1 LALLLL
7 PVVVL
12 VLVGALEVA
21 SALGY
26 RTDGSAATT
35 FATSSGPKISKLSPA
50 SGKRGSRVTITGKN
64 FAVKRGRGYV
74 KFGRAKCSSYKSWSA
89 GKIVCL
95 VPKAAAAAKCTVKVT
110 TAKGTSSGKSYT
122 VVVPSPT
129 PTPTPTPDNSPWVA
143 VSAGVGATFA
153 LKGDGTLWAWGSN
166 EAGELGLGDSY
177 DGDSY
182 DTPTQVGSASDWT
195 AVCAGASDATF
206 AIKSD
211 GTLWAWGAN
220 DDGQLGLG
228 DSDWSD
234 TYDTPTQVGSA
245 SDWTAVCAGYG
256 DAFAL
261 RSDGTLWSWG
271 WNEDGQLG
279 LGDTTSS
286 DAYDTPTQVGS
297 DSDWTALLGTG
308 YYATFAI
315 RSDGTVWAW
324 SFNGSWQLG
333 LGDFNYGDCFYVPT
347 QVGSDTDWTD
357 VSASYGASDTF
368 ATKSGG
374 TLWAWGSNDGGE
386 LGLGVPYDPLTAYDS
401 PTNVGSDSDWTAVS
415 AGRDGDNFAT
425 KSDGTLWAWGSNDGG
440 ELGLSDSN
448 YADTYDTPTQ
458 VGSDG
463 DWVAVCGDGD
473 DATFA
478 VKSDGTLWAWGY
490 NGNGQ
495 LGLGD
500 SDFSDTYDTP
510 TQVGGP

>member
-177 DGDSY
+177 DGDS
-182 DTPTQVGSASDWT
+182 
-195 AVCAGASDATF
+195 
-206 AIKSD
+206 
-211 GTLWAWGAN
+211 
-220 DDGQLGLG
+220 
-228 DSDWSD
+228 
-234 TYDTPTQVGSA
+234 YDTPTQVGSA